1 MGPLSVAHSVFLD
14 ACYAIRGRQLVS
26 ARSQMLAEIR
36 LNCADQKYGIFGRGV
51 SLFIGVFLLAR
62 SPD

>member
-1 MGPLSVAHSVFLD
+1 MDVR
-14 ACYAIRGRQLVS
+14 YAVRDRQFVS

-36 LNCADQKYGIFGRGV
+36 LNFADQKYGIFGRGV

-62 SPD
+62 SADCSLR